1 MVTKIVFV
9 GKPEMGK
16 TTIKKV
22 VFEGV
27 DPNKLALF
35 PLEATV
41 GLSRS
46 VYEFM
51 DSKISLLDTP
61 GQSLPVLLKDEERQI
76 NYFEN
81 TSVITYIF
89 DFPSWIENS
98 QSVIDDIVSI
108 YNIKKKLKINAK
120 IILFF
125 HKVDLL
131 IDKKIGTR
139 LDIIK
144 RHVNKQLNL
153 PEELPLYFTSLHPN
167 LIYTIYNAL
176 SETIGSF
183 SEEISK
189 FKPIIHK
196 IIENLPKT
204 ICLVSNQSDNIIIQ
218 EMSNDFDTNTVYNLA
233 EKIYETI
240 STKEDIKAI
249 SLEAKIFYTV
259 FKNISDLN
267 SKFKKIMLLSETLER
282 DELNLDVDLYSRDRV
297 LLVNLEVYLIA
308 SLL

>member
-81 TSVITYIF
+81 ASVITYIF

-176 SETIGSF
+176 SDIFSNF
-183 SEEISK
+183 SEDSSNLK
-189 FKPIIHK
+189 QIITK
-196 IIENLPKT
+196 LIKGLSKT
-204 ICLVSNQSDNIIIQ
+204 ICFVSNQEDYLIIQ
-218 EMSNDFDTNTVYNLA
+218 VPTKDFDTSTLYHL
-233 EKIYETI
+233 YERI
-240 STKEDIKAI
+240 ALSTKLSEETVSKSKYVTAG
-249 SLEAKIFYTV
+249 SKILVMEFENIENYHKN
-259 FKNISDLN
+259 FKNI
-267 SKFKKIMLLSETLER
+267 FVFSETLETEGLVKLLN
-282 DELNLDVDLYSRDRV
+282 DIKEELNQYY
-297 LLVNLEVYLIA
+297 N
-308 SLL
+308 

>member
-176 SETIGSF
+176 SDIFSNF
-183 SEEISK
+183 SEDSSNLK
-189 FKPIIHK
+189 QIITK
-196 IIENLPKT
+196 LIKGLSKT
-204 ICLVSNQSDNIIIQ
+204 ICFVSNQEDYLIIQ
-218 EMSNDFDTNTVYNLA
+218 VPTKDFDTSTLYHL
-233 EKIYETI
+233 YERI
-240 STKEDIKAI
+240 ALSTKLSEETVSKSKYVTAG
-249 SLEAKIFYTV
+249 SKILVMEFENIENYHKN
-259 FKNISDLN
+259 FKNI
-267 SKFKKIMLLSETLER
+267 FVFSETLETEGLVKLLN
-282 DELNLDVDLYSRDRV
+282 DIKEELNQYY
-297 LLVNLEVYLIA
+297 N
-308 SLL
+308 